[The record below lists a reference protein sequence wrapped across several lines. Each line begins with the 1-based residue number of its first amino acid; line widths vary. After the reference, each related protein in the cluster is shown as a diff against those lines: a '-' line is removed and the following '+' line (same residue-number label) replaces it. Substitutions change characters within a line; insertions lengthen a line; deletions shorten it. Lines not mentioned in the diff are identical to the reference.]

1 MAVPRPAR
9 PGALAPCVA
18 VTGPAVRSDR
28 VCRSKIRPAVLRM
41 FSSERA
47 EMAQRAFKR
56 DIEVYAIAADAVFEG
71 TRDAW
76 LQKIVDVWRPIFSR

>member
-1 MAVPRPAR
+1 
-9 PGALAPCVA
+9 
-18 VTGPAVRSDR
+18 
-28 VCRSKIRPAVLRM
+28 M